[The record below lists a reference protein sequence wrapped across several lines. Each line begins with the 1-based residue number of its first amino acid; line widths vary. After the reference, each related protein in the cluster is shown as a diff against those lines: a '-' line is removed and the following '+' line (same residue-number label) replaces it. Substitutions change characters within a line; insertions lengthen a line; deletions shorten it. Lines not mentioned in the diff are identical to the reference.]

1 MDLKITQ
8 SKQKKTENVQE
19 LGLSEGQPAVQ
30 DQHRTHEQLSQNIVT
45 KLSQKTVVD
54 HPGSDTQ

>member
-8 SKQKKTENVQE
+8 SKQKKPDNVQE
-19 LGLSEGQPAVQ
+19 LGLSEGQQAVQ
-30 DQHRTHEQLSQNIVT
+30 DQHRTHEQLSLNI
-45 KLSQKTVVD
+45 KTVVD